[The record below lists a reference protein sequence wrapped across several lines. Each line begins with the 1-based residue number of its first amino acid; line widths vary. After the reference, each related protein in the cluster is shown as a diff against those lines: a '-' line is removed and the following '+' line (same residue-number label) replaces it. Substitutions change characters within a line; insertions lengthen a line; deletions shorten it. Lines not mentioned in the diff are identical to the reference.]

1 MHCRIP
7 LALALSALVM
17 AAPVHAQSITRPP
30 SGDNQRASVTQWI
43 GLVKV
48 SVDYSSPD
56 VHGPAGEDRA
66 GHIWGELVP
75 YGLHDLGFNDCK
87 TCPWRAGA
95 NENTV
100 FTVSHDVLV
109 EGQPLKAGAY
119 GVHMLAGADEWTLIF
134 SNNSTSWGSFTYEEK
149 DDALR
154 VKVKPQKAA
163 YHEWLD
169 YSFAD
174 RKPAQATC
182 AMQWEN
188 LAVPFT
194 ISVPNIHDLY
204 VEQMSHELRGS
215 HWFTWTN
222 WEAAAQYCLTNKTHL
237 KEGLAFAQKAIS
249 DPFVGS
255 ENFTT
260 LGTLAQ
266 LQIANGMKDEARK
279 TIARALNGTAPGAIQ
294 THMFARGLQTN
305 GSNDLAMDVFLANAK
320 RHANVWP
327 VQLGLARGYATS
339 GNTRKALEH
348 ANLALKQAPDEP
360 NRKNVETL
368 IKEWESKGAGK

>member
-1 MHCRIP
+1 MHRRASLLL
-7 LALALSALVM
+7 LAALVLSAP
-17 AAPVHAQSITRPP
+17 AARAQSITRPP
-30 SGDNQRASVTQWI
+30 DGDNQRASVSQWI

-48 SVDYSSPD
+48 TVDYNSPD
-56 VHGPAGEDRA
+56 VHGPGGEDRA

-75 YGLHDLGFNDCK
+75 YGLHDLGFNNCK

-100 FTVSHDVLV
+100 FTVSHDVQI

-119 GVHMLAGADEWTLIF
+119 GVHMLAGPDEWTVIF
-134 SNNSTSWGSFTYEEK
+134 NNVSTSWGSFTYDEK

-154 VKVKPQKAA
+154 VKVKPQKSA

-169 YSFAD
+169 YSFTD

-182 AMQWEN
+182 ALQWEN

-194 ISVPNIHDLY
+194 ITVPNIHDLY
-204 VEQMSHELRGS
+204 VERMSRELRGS

-222 WEAAAQYCLTNKTHL
+222 FEAAAQYCLTNKTHL
-237 KEGLAFAQKAIS
+237 KEGLVFAQKAVS
-249 DPFVGS
+249 EPFVGS
-255 ENFTT
+255 ENFKT
-260 LGTLAQ
+260 LSTLAQ
-266 LQIANGMKDEARK
+266 LQIANGMQAEAK
-279 TIARALNGTAPGAIQ
+279 QTIARAMSGGTPGAVE
-294 THMFARGLQTN
+294 THMFARGLQLS
-305 GSNDLAMDVFLANAK
+305 GSNDLAMDVFLTNAK

-339 GNTRKALEH
+339 GNTRKAVEH
-348 ANLALKQAPDEP
+348 AKLALKQAPDEP
-360 NRKNVETL
+360 NRKNVENL
-368 IKEWESKGAGK
+368 IKEWEATAKK

>member
-1 MHCRIP
+1 MHRRIT
-7 LALALSALVM
+7 LALALAALVA
-17 AAPVHAQSITRPP
+17 AAPARSQSITRPP
-30 SGDNQRASVTQWI
+30 DGDNQRSSVSQWI

-48 SVDYSSPD
+48 SVDYNSPD

-75 YGLHDLGFNDCK
+75 YGLHDLGFNDC
-87 TCPWRAGA
+87 TSCPWRAGA

-109 EGQPLKAGAY
+109 DGKPLAAGAY
-119 GVHMLAGADEWTLIF
+119 GVHMLAGQDEWTVIF
-134 SNNSTSWGSFTYEEK
+134 SRNSTSWGSFTYDPRE
-149 DDALR
+149 DAVR
-154 VKVKPQKAA
+154 ITVKPQKNA

-169 YSFAD
+169 YSFTD
-174 RKPAQATC
+174 RKPAQATV

-204 VEQMSHELRGS
+204 VEQMSRELRGS
-215 HWFTWTN
+215 HQFTWTN

-237 KEGLAFAQKAIS
+237 KEGLAFAQKAVS
-249 DPFVGS
+249 GQFVGS
-255 ENFTT
+255 ENFKT

-266 LQIANGMKDEARK
+266 LQLANGMKQEAK
-279 TIARALNGTAPGAIQ
+279 QTIAKAMNGVPPGVIE
-294 THMFARGLQTN
+294 THMFARGLQIR
-305 GSNDLAMDVFLANAK
+305 GSNDLAMDVFLTNAK
-320 RHANVWP
+320 RHAKQWP

-339 GNTRKALEH
+339 GNKKKALEH
-348 ANLALKQAPDEP
+348 ARLALAQAPDEP
-360 NRKNVETL
+360 NRKNVQAL
-368 IKEWESKGAGK
+368 IKEWESTTAVK

>member
-1 MHCRIP
+1 MHRRAS
-7 LALALSALVM
+7 LVLVAALVLSAP
-17 AAPVHAQSITRPP
+17 AARAQSITRPP
-30 SGDNQRASVTQWI
+30 DGDNQRASVSQWI

-48 SVDYSSPD
+48 SVDYNSPD
-56 VHGPAGEDRA
+56 VHGPGGEDRA

-87 TCPWRAGA
+87 SCPWRAGA

-100 FTVSHDVLV
+100 FTVSHDVMV

-119 GVHMLAGADEWTLIF
+119 GVHMLAGADEWTVIF
-134 SNNSTSWGSFTYEEK
+134 NKNSTSWGSFTYDEK

-169 YSFAD
+169 YSFTD

-182 AMQWEN
+182 ALQWEN

-194 ISVPNIHDLY
+194 ITVPNIHDLY
-204 VEQMSHELRGS
+204 VEQMGRELRGS

-222 WEAAAQYCLTNKTHL
+222 FEAAAQYCLLNKTHL
-237 KEGLAFAQKAIS
+237 KEGLVFAQKAVS
-249 DPFVGS
+249 EPFVGS
-255 ENFTT
+255 ENFKT
-260 LGTLAQ
+260 LSTLAQ
-266 LQIANGMKDEARK
+266 LQIANGMQAEAK
-279 TIARALNGTAPGAIQ
+279 QTIARAMSGSMPGAVE
-294 THMFARGLQTN
+294 THMFARGLQLS
-305 GSNDLAMDVFLANAK
+305 GSNDLAMDVFLTNAK

-339 GNTRKALEH
+339 GNMRKAVEH
-348 ANLALKQAPDEP
+348 AKLALKQAPDEP
-360 NRKNVETL
+360 NRKNVEAL
-368 IKEWESKGAGK
+368 IKEWESKAAVK